1 VVVVVGGGSVVV
13 VASAS
18 SRLES
23 DFASFESEDSSRLGL
38 AGSSLG
44 AGDASI
50 AAIVVDCSGS
60 TVTNPEANPAAATLA
75 DNCVGSSAADTGFC
89 SGEDPR
95 AETAAK
101 PSAAIRITINDPV
114 AEI

>member
-1 VVVVVGGGSVVV
+1 MNEH
-13 VASAS
+13 
-18 SRLES
+18 L
-23 DFASFESEDSSRLGL
+23 
-38 AGSSLG
+38 
-44 AGDASI
+44 DAY
-50 AAIVVDCSGS
+50 
-60 TVTNPEANPAAATLA
+60 PELKRDLNAAATLA